1 MSDGV
6 FIRGTKYLRGR
17 PGPQGPAGPP
27 GPPGPVGPRGPQ
39 GPQGEMGP
47 PGPQGPV
54 GPAGPRGPQGPQGP
68 PGPPGPEGP
77 PGPQGPPGPAGPPG
91 SAAEATVIQDILA
104 RLAAVEQAAA
114 ACSGSSVGNIV
125 YPGDNVYASYST
137 AECGPPQHYY
147 DEGVSIQFGGS
158 TGCFAPFYKEHD
170 GVPTGA
176 FLGIAF
182 RLELSGSV
190 KLRAYCTRSARCFF
204 YKNGSVVSEG
214 EAGEGQSGNLLYIER
229 IIDGITPGT
238 VVAVKSSSGS
248 FATSYTAPLA
258 SAEVLIQ

>member
-6 FIRGTKYLRGR
+6 FIRDTKYLRGR

-114 ACSGSSVGNIV
+114 ACSGSSGGGNFV
-125 YPGDNVYASYST
+125 YPGDTVYASYST
-137 AECGPPQHYY
+137 AECGSPNSPY
-147 DEGVSIQFGGS
+147 DKGVSIQFGGS

-170 GVPTGA
+170 GVPTG
-176 FLGIAF
+176 FYLGIAF

-190 KLRAYCTRSARCFF
+190 KLRALFTKRARCFF
-204 YKNGSVVSEG
+204 YKNGSMVSEVV
-214 EAGEGQSGNLLYIER
+214 AGEDGVLSVEQ

-238 VVAVKSSSGS
+238 VIAVEASSEGL
-248 FATSYTAPLA
+248 ATSYGNPLG
-258 SAEVLIQ
+258 SAQVLIQ

>member
-114 ACSGSSVGNIV
+114 ACSGSSGGGNFV
-125 YPGDNVYASYST
+125 YPGDTVYASYST
-137 AECGPPQHYY
+137 ATCGSPNSPY

-158 TGCFAPFYKEHD
+158 TGCFAPYYREIDGNPNGFY
-170 GVPTGA
+170 
-176 FLGIAF
+176 LGIAF

-190 KLRAYCTRSARCFF
+190 KLKARFRRSTYYYF
-204 YKNGSVVSEG
+204 YKNGSFV
-214 EAGEGQSGNLLYIER
+214 GEGQASGEDPIYIEK
-229 IIDGITPGT
+229 IITGITPGT
-238 VVAVKSSSGS
+238 VIAVKAKDPGLGLES
-248 FATSYTAPLA
+248 PLD
-258 SAEVLIQ
+258 SAQVLIQS